1 MSFECPAWLQQW
13 LGIAPSAGEESIVAR
28 IELLRPVSA
37 TLLLLA
43 AAFVIAVAV
52 RGYWTSGNPSL
63 RGRRLPLLLRL
74 LTFVVLAL
82 MIGELSLTLRRAGL
96 PYVALLIDDSESMNI
111 ADRYADEKQ
120 RKAVPAR
127 IAKQFPSPAQ
137 STGPAPTDAPASRW
151 NLLRTLLLENDA
163 EVLRRLGERS
173 YRLQTFTVSDAAR
186 RLPDEL
192 PELRKTLGEA
202 KAIGPATRLG
212 DGLRAALDELRGRP
226 ISAAVILSDGV
237 NTAGADLADVAAVA
251 GERKT
256 PIFTVGF
263 GETKKAIDVEV
274 AELKVRDRVTIN
286 DPVSF
291 DFNVL
296 GRGVEGKK
304 VKVVLRAADGKTPLA
319 EKEVKLGP
327 DDAGQPVRLTYR
339 PTKTGAFRYVVEIA
353 PLPEEATL
361 TNNRVEAAVD
371 VRTDQISVLLVES
384 YPSFEFRYLK
394 QMLVRDSTVKLT
406 CVLQEADPDY
416 PRTDPTVTTV
426 FPVTLDELLKY
437 DVVIFGDVDPDFLG
451 PAAIG
456 YLRDYVLEKGHGVV
470 FAAGPRFLP
479 QGYRGT
485 PLAELLPIDWAK
497 SEAPTA
503 KEQSRGAT
511 VRLTPAALE
520 EPVFQ
525 LADDGSEPQAVWR
538 SFAPLY
544 FIWRAELKKTA
555 QVMVETYDEKDGT
568 SRPVVALQ
576 RAGRGIVLF
585 HATDETWR
593 WRFRVGDAYFAR
605 YWVQALRYLCLA
617 HDGGRPAVLR
627 VADDQYE
634 LGKPVVVEVRF
645 QDERF
650 VPPSG
655 EVDVV
660 VESDGRPNRTVRL
673 APRRNL
679 RNLFETTLSGLAEGK
694 YRVHLAEGTESPI
707 AASNP
712 SATPEKKEDPTTIRD
727 EFAVVAA
734 RAESY
739 PIEADF
745 TSLNAAAAAGKG
757 GFFYWTDL
765 DKLLAQLPPGKLSPT
780 EPLPPVP
787 LWNRWFAILLLLML
801 LVAEW
806 VLRKRRGLV

>member
-1 MSFECPAWLQQW
+1 MSFQCPAWLQHW
-13 LGIAPSAGEESIVAR
+13 LGIAPSAGEESVVGR
-28 IELLRPVSA
+28 IELLRPLGA
-37 TLLLLA
+37 TVTLLA
-43 AAFVIAVAV
+43 AAFVLAVAV
-52 RGYWTSGNPSL
+52 HGYWTTGNASL

-74 LTFVVLAL
+74 LAFGVLAL

-96 PYVALLIDDSESMNI
+96 PYIALLIDDSESMNI

-120 RKAVPAR
+120 RTAIPER
-127 IAKQFPSPAQ
+127 IAKQFPPAAPSTAPSPA
-137 STGPAPTDAPASRW
+137 DVPASRW
-151 NLLRTLLLENDA
+151 NLVRTLLLEKDA
-163 EVLRRLGERS
+163 AILRQLSERS
-173 YRLQTFTVSDAAR
+173 YRLQTFTVSDAVR
-186 RLPDEL
+186 RLPDAL
-192 PELRKTLGEA
+192 PELRKSLTEA
-202 KAIGPATRLG
+202 KAVGPATRLG

-226 ISAAVILSDGV
+226 ISAAILLSDGV

-256 PIFTVGF
+256 PLFTVGF

-296 GRGVEGKK
+296 GRGVDGKK
-304 VKVVLRAADGKTPLA
+304 VKVVLRAADSKTPLA
-319 EKEVKLGP
+319 EKEIKLGA

-339 PTKTGAFRYVVEIA
+339 PTQTGAFRYVVEVA

-361 TNNRVEAAVD
+361 TNNRVEASVD
-371 VRTDQISVLLVES
+371 VRTDQITVLLVES
-384 YPSFEFRYLK
+384 YPSFEFRYLR

-479 QGYRGT
+479 QAYRGT
-485 PLAELLPIDWAK
+485 PLAELLPIDWNK
-497 SEAPTA
+497 SEAPDA
-503 KEQSRGAT
+503 QARSKGAT

-525 LADDGSEPQAVWR
+525 LADEGSEPQEVWR

-555 QVMVETYDEKDGT
+555 QVMVETYDEKDDT
-568 SRPVVALQ
+568 SRPVIALQ

-627 VADDQYE
+627 VAEDEYE

-645 QDERF
+645 QDERY
-650 VPPSG
+650 VPTGG

-660 VESDGRPNRTVRL
+660 LESDGRPNRTVRL

-679 RNLFETTLSGLAEGK
+679 RNLFETTLSGLPEGR
-694 YRVHLAEGTESPI
+694 YRLHLAEGTESPVTSSNEG
-707 AASNP
+707 AS
-712 SATPEKKEDPTTIRD
+712 EKKEDPTAVRD
-727 EFAVVAA
+727 EFTVAAA

-745 TSLNAAAAAGKG
+745 TTLNEAAVAGKG
-757 GFFYWTDL
+757 VFFHWTDL
-765 DKLLAQLPPGKLSPT
+765 EQLLDKLPPGKLSPT
-780 EPLPPVP
+780 EPLPPVL
-787 LWNRWFAILLLLML
+787 LWNRWYMLLLLLVL
-801 LVAEW
+801 LVSEW